1 MQSTKPAKQ
10 SNASLSTLVSSAVI
24 WNTVFVPLKMVAE
37 VVATLLKLTVLSPAG
52 YGLLSLIG
60 ATNNLFG
67 TWIDLGTGRALPKFI
82 PEAMNSRG
90 PQAVRRLVIAVFA
103 AQLSLLALTAL
114 GFILLRD
121 NLFVYLQTQIAGVQ
135 EVKARADLSS
145 FVAGHGGFIIAA
157 LLMMLLTGIGYDI
170 LMAYLSSFF
179 KQKAWNSIALA
190 AGLLPPVLTTG
201 AILAGWDVGGVLA
214 AGVLS
219 PTIATALVAW
229 QVVRH
234 QREITAVPHQPD
246 DGRWLPP
253 GFLRY
258 CAVSLLMTAT
268 DFLASAEF
276 VVFFVKELVAVAV
289 IKAGV
294 SIVKMMLSYLYT
306 PMVGVQVPLF
316 TRVRAGEGGTLNGA
330 YQSIVRL
337 QVLLLVPGGA
347 GLMLLAYP
355 IFAAL
360 FPKYVQAA
368 PLGWVLVPCRVL
380 ECLLTTAHNVLIVY
394 ERMTIIVISRVLT
407 LVSVPLV
414 LLLTPTMGLVGA
426 ALAFGLARVV
436 AGTWVTLSGVRLL
449 GIRWPWRFTGR
460 VIFATVGMSL
470 LVAMLAALVPPLPQQ
485 APIVQRLL
493 GALVL
498 GGVAAVG
505 AGGFLIALRAV
516 GGLDPQDRE
525 QLARTRLPGKRWLL
539 RAL

>member
-1 MQSTKPAKQ
+1 
-10 SNASLSTLVSSAVI
+10 
-24 WNTVFVPLKMVAE
+24 
-37 VVATLLKLTVLSPAG
+37 
-52 YGLLSLIG
+52 
-60 ATNNLFG
+60 
-67 TWIDLGTGRALPKFI
+67 
-82 PEAMNSRG
+82 MNSRG

-135 EVKARADLSS
+135 EVKARADLST
-145 FVAGHGGFIIAA
+145 FVAGNGGFIIAA

-234 QREITAVPHQPD
+234 QREITSVPHQPD

-337 QVLLLVPGGA
+337 QVLVLVPGGA

-355 IFAAL
+355 IFSAL

-368 PLGWVLVPCRVL
+368 PLVWVLVPCLFL

-394 ERMTIIVISRVLT
+394 EHMSIIIISRVLT
-407 LVSVPLV
+407 LISVPLV
-414 LLLTPTMGLVGA
+414 LLLTPTMGLIGA

-470 LVAMLAALVPPLPQQ
+470 LVAMLAALVPPLPPQ

-498 GGVAAVG
+498 GGVAAAG